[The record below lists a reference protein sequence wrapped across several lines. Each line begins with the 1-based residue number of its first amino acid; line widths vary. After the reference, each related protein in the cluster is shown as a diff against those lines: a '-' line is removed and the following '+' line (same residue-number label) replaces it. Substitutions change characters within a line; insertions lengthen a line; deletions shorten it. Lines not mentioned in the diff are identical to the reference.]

1 MSNYDESRETLIPIT
16 QLADNLGYKP
26 KKKDFN
32 RDSFIITQF
41 IPVKK
46 LYVDEEYQ

>member
-1 MSNYDESRETLIPIT
+1 MSYNYDESKETLIPIT

-32 RDSFIITQF
+32 PSNFRSYRKSI
-41 IPVKK
+41 
-46 LYVDEEYQ
+46 